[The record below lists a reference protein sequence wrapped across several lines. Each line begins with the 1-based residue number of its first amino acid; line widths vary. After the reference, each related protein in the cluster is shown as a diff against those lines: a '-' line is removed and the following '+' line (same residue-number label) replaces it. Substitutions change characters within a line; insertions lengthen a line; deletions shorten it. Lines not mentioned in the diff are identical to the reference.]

1 MPNAPRSILAAFTVL
16 AGLLAT
22 VSACSDDPPPRLPD
36 HVTVAIVYNG
46 EAERWHAG
54 TIVTGDQAGSS
65 LRVLC
70 LTEAGKP
77 WADGGHTHTGI
88 NIDVQL
94 GESERP
100 PGLDWHWQIDG
111 REWNGGPWSLSFSTQ
126 PPTLLTKDPE
136 IEAALLHQLRNAA
149 TAKLVGTND
158 GEERFSMRF
167 DLTTLF
173 ITPVQFAIDD
183 CNADAIEQQ
192 VGGYHLAY
200 AYWIPDSKRHSLILS
215 EGDPASGRTLLVTCG
230 PTGWTDDD
238 APDWI
243 REANGEVYA
252 MASLTGFRDEST
264 HASQQHDAPTDE
276 SATVSWIDSDGNAS
290 TATWDAYYDS
300 MQPSSTSENLAFI
313 DALRGSEEL
322 TVTVELTDAEPV
334 EFTLRGAALFA
345 KPMGPELDTCI
356 REYAALNS

>member
-1 MPNAPRSILAAFTVL
+1 MPAFPRSILAAFIVL

-36 HVTVAIVYNG
+36 HVTVAIVYNE

-70 LTEAGKP
+70 LTEPGKP

-111 REWNGGPWSLSFSTQ
+111 RDWDGGPWSLSFSTQ
-126 PPTLLTKDPE
+126 PATLVTKDPA
-136 IEAALLHQLRNAA
+136 IEAALLQQLRNAA
-149 TAKLVGTND
+149 TAKLVGTRD
-158 GEERFSMRF
+158 GEERFSIRF
-167 DLTTLF
+167 DLTALF
-173 ITPVQFAIDD
+173 DTPVQLAIDD
-183 CNADAIEQQ
+183 CNTDAIEQHA
-192 VGGYHLAY
+192 GGNHYAY
-200 AYWIPDSKRHSLILS
+200 AYWIPDWNRHSITLS
-215 EGDPASGRTLLVTCG
+215 DVDPSTGHRLLVTCG

-238 APDWI
+238 ASDWI
-243 REANGEVYA
+243 REAKGEVYA
-252 MASLTGFRDEST
+252 AVSFTGFRDESA
-264 HASQQHDAPTDE
+264 HAHDQHDASVTE
-276 SATVSWIDSDGNAS
+276 SATVSWTDGDGNAG
-290 TATWDAYYDS
+290 TAVWESRYGW
-300 MQPSSTSENLAFI
+300 MQPRLERENLRFI

-322 TVTVELTDAEPV
+322 TVRVEVTDAEAI